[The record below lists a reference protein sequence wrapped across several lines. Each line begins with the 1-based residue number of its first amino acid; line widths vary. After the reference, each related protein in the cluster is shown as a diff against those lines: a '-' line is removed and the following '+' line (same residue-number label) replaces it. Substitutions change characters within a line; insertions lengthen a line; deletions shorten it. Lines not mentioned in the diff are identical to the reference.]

1 MSPEHEWGDHIMRGA
16 GAMASFVKEL
26 GAGLLATL
34 LFTLG
39 LPDPVGAA
47 RAILTQGNLRLFLWL
62 TPDKPIDPNP

>member
-1 MSPEHEWGDHIMRGA
+1 MPGVAWGFM
-16 GAMASFVKEL
+16 KEV
-26 GAGLLATL
+26 GMELLATL

-62 TPDKPIDPNP
+62 TPNKPIDPNP